1 MKQPHIQVTLIQID
15 NYGPWTTTLG
25 NDREHR
31 LQILQAELYSSLQK
45 SFSPKNALVFYNRFD
60 EMLAVTNGISR
71 EEHKEIQ
78 ANVQDHFPFTV
89 SMSIGV
95 DISPFKAHVRASRM
109 LQTAGSAQSSQRK
122 NVLMADETLRASDG
136 YVQIAHIDVD
146 DITDITDHSSPFET
160 SIRLLRSHLELMTVF
175 SQLDSLL
182 FYMGGDNF
190 MAVTRELSEETIA
203 EKLSNY
209 SLNGLPLKFGLGIA
223 QTARKAAELA
233 TMNLEHV
240 RLSRDKDN
248 YTLSP
253 HLRDSR

>member
-1 MKQPHIQVTLIQID
+1 
-15 NYGPWTTTLG
+15 
-25 NDREHR
+25 
-31 LQILQAELYSSLQK
+31 
-45 SFSPKNALVFYNRFD
+45 
-60 EMLAVTNGISR
+60 
-71 EEHKEIQ
+71 
-78 ANVQDHFPFTV
+78 
-89 SMSIGV
+89 
-95 DISPFKAHVRASRM
+95 
-109 LQTAGSAQSSQRK
+109 
-122 NVLMADETLRASDG
+122 
-136 YVQIAHIDVD
+136 
-146 DITDITDHSSPFET
+146 
-160 SIRLLRSHLELMTVF
+160 
-175 SQLDSLL
+175 
-182 FYMGGDNF
+182 